1 MPAFPPV
8 TLEGRL
14 VRLEPLGDRH
24 LAALEAAASDPKLW
38 TFVPRPADTPAGFA
52 AWLALA
58 RADEDAGRA
67 LVFAT
72 CLPDGTVVGSTR
84 YANASPADGRV
95 EIGWTFVGRNH
106 QRTGV
111 NREAKRLMLAH
122 AFDTLGL
129 ERVELKADAR
139 NQASRT
145 AIAALGA
152 VEEGT
157 LRRHT
162 RTHTGFL
169 RDTVYFSILK
179 DEWPAV
185 RARLEQ
191 LAAGR
196 A

>member
-8 TLEGRL
+8 TLAGRL
-14 VRLEPLGDRH
+14 VRLEPLEDRH
-24 LAALEAAASDPKLW
+24 LAALEAAAADPALW
-38 TFVPRPADTPAGFA
+38 TFVPRPADTPDGFA
-52 AWLALA
+52 AWLAVA
-58 RADEDAGRA
+58 RAMEAADTA

-84 YANASPADGRV
+84 FGNASPADGRV
-95 EIGWTFVGRNH
+95 EIGWTFVARAH
-106 QRTGV
+106 QRTGI

-122 AFDTLGL
+122 AFETLGL
-129 ERVELKADAR
+129 ERVELKTDAR
-139 NQASRT
+139 NAKSRA

-162 RTHTGFL
+162 RTHTGFV

-185 RARLEQ
+185 RDRL
-191 LAAGR
+191 G
-196 A
+196 

>member
-8 TLEGRL
+8 TLVGRL
-14 VRLEPLGDRH
+14 VRLEPLADRH
-24 LAALEAAASDPKLW
+24 LAALEAAAADPELW
-38 TFVPRPADTPAGFA
+38 TFVPRPADTSEGFA
-52 AWLALA
+52 AWMALA
-58 RADEDAGRA
+58 RADEAAGRA

-72 CLPDGTVVGSTR
+72 CLPDGTVIGSTR
-84 YANASPADGRV
+84 FANVSIPDGRA
-95 EIGWTFVGRNH
+95 EIGWTFVGRDH

-129 ERVELKADAR
+129 ERVEIKTDAR
-139 NQASRT
+139 NVPSRT

-185 RARLEQ
+185 RDRLNER
-191 LAAGR
+191 LNAH
-196 A
+196 